1 MAVYWF
7 IYSISTFILFISD
20 KFDKASKMSLFF
32 VYFLFI
38 AFIIGFRY
46 EIGGDW
52 FAYLR
57 HYEETIHVDFLSALK
72 MGDPAYM
79 GLNWLSSH
87 LNLGIIGVNVVCGV
101 VVAFALI
108 YFVMSQPMPWLGLIV
123 ATPYYLII
131 VSMGY
136 SRQSVAI
143 SFVML
148 AYTQWNKEPW
158 KYIVLVLLG
167 ALFHKTAIFAI
178 IFAPMILNGSL
189 RVKLSTILLMFPLM
203 YFIFLADNIDA
214 MVHGYARGGNANMKS
229 EGGAMRVAMNLIP
242 SIIFLI
248 FYKTFMQFK
257 DYKLWFYI
265 SIANIIS
272 MIFVSTYSTA
282 VDRIALYLLPIQIAF
297 YARVPML
304 IENSILR
311 TLFVFA
317 IIIIY
322 GLMMFVWFN
331 YSVKAE
337 FWLPY
342 RFEF

>member
-1 MAVYWF
+1 
-7 IYSISTFILFISD
+7 
-20 KFDKASKMSLFF
+20 
-32 VYFLFI
+32 
-38 AFIIGFRY
+38 
-46 EIGGDW
+46 
-52 FAYLR
+52 
-57 HYEETIHVDFLSALK
+57 
-72 MGDPAYM
+72 
-79 GLNWLSSH
+79 
-87 LNLGIIGVNVVCGV
+87 
-101 VVAFALI
+101 
-108 YFVMSQPMPWLGLIV
+108 
-123 ATPYYLII
+123 
-131 VSMGY
+131 MGY

-158 KYIVLVLLG
+158 KYIVLILVG

-178 IFAPMILNGSL
+178 MFAPMILNGSL

-203 YFIFLADNIDA
+203 YFIFLADNMDA

>member
-1 MAVYWF
+1 
-7 IYSISTFILFISD
+7 
-20 KFDKASKMSLFF
+20 
-32 VYFLFI
+32 
-38 AFIIGFRY
+38 
-46 EIGGDW
+46 
-52 FAYLR
+52 
-57 HYEETIHVDFLSALK
+57 
-72 MGDPAYM
+72 
-79 GLNWLSSH
+79 
-87 LNLGIIGVNVVCGV
+87 
-101 VVAFALI
+101 
-108 YFVMSQPMPWLGLIV
+108 
-123 ATPYYLII
+123 
-131 VSMGY
+131 
-136 SRQSVAI
+136 
-143 SFVML
+143 
-148 AYTQWNKEPW
+148 
-158 KYIVLVLLG
+158 
-167 ALFHKTAIFAI
+167 
-178 IFAPMILNGSL
+178 
-189 RVKLSTILLMFPLM
+189 
-203 YFIFLADNIDA
+203 
-214 MVHGYARGGNANMKS
+214 
-229 EGGAMRVAMNLIP
+229 MNLIP